1 MDLDIDKI
9 AEENSKSN
17 FYYSFLFLP
26 KRKREA
32 INLLYSFCQVADTI
46 ADVSLPVEV
55 KIKSMI
61 EFKNELK
68 LCFDGKSNIMLLN
81 KLAVVIKE
89 FSINQ
94 SLLFELLEGMD
105 MDLNNKKY
113 KSFSELEIYCYK
125 VASVVGLM
133 SSKIFGYKH
142 KETEQ
147 YAITLGKAL
156 QLTNILRDVKNDYQ
170 MGRIYIP
177 QEDLDSYGISI
188 DDIKKEK
195 FSDELRSLLKHYY
208 DKALNY
214 YNCVE
219 QLINKED
226 RKNFYVARIMKNIY
240 FAILKKIEKQNFDVF
255 KGNFRLS
262 KFQKLYIAFKTFLF
276 DR

>member
-1 MDLDIDKI
+1 MDLNIDKI
-9 AEENSKSN
+9 ANENSKSN
-17 FYYSFLFLP
+17 FYYSFLFLLKP
-26 KRKREA
+26 KREA

-46 ADVSLPVEV
+46 ADSPLPIEV

-61 EFKNELK
+61 EFKKELN
-68 LCFDGKSNIMLLN
+68 LSFEGKSNITLLN
-81 KLAVVIKE
+81 KLAIMTKE

-105 MDLNNKKY
+105 MDLNNKTY

-133 SSKIFGYKH
+133 SAKIFGYKH
-142 KETEQ
+142 KETEE

-156 QLTNILRDVKNDYQ
+156 QLTNILRDVKSDCQ

-188 DDIKKEK
+188 DDIRTEK
-195 FSDELRSLLKHYY
+195 CSNELKSLLKCYY

-219 QLINKED
+219 QLIHQED
-226 RKNFYVARIMKNIY
+226 RRNFYAARMMKNIY
-240 FAILKKIEKQNFDVF
+240 FAILKKIEKQDFDIF
-255 KGNFRLS
+255 KGSFKLS
-262 KFQKLYIAFKTFLF
+262 KFQKLYITLKTIFF

>member
-1 MDLDIDKI
+1 MDIDIDKI
-9 AEENSKSN
+9 ANENSKSN

-46 ADVSLPVEV
+46 ADVSFPVEI

-68 LCFDGKSNIMLLN
+68 LCFEGKSNITLLN
-81 KLAVVIKE
+81 KLAVMAKE

-113 KSFSELEIYCYK
+113 KSFAELEIYCYK

-142 KETEQ
+142 KETDQ

-188 DDIKKEK
+188 DDIREEN
-195 FSDELRSLLKHYY
+195 FSKELRSLLKHYY
-208 DKALNY
+208 DKTLNY
-214 YNCVE
+214 YNSVE

-226 RKNFYVARIMKNIY
+226 SKNFYVARIMKNIY
-240 FAILKKIEKQNFDVF
+240 FNILKKIEKQNFDVF
-255 KGNFRLS
+255 KGNFKLS